1 MLTQTMTEIN
11 ARGRYGRFIHSILS
25 GIDFVVLNAV
35 FAITCL
41 CSPAMVAE
49 RGRTVWLLVNV
60 AYIPVVYL
68 LGRSTHTIRSIQMEH
83 VLANALKAVALHAL
97 LFVALL
103 SFVGIDSIPW
113 TSFALFYGIC
123 FVTFPVLWSTAR
135 LLIKN
140 FRSHGRNFSRVV
152 IAGAN
157 DTAMRLYEEFVS
169 ETGFGYRF
177 MGFFCDGDEAEH
189 MPPELYRGTLGDMDV
204 FVRENNIDEIFCTIP
219 GSDEKSLNHTME
231 VADRNGVQYYY
242 VPQLTRKIC
251 RSFDMYAMGSMPVL
265 SVRRNPLSNVGNRM
279 LKRAVDMALSASFL
293 IVSPVI
299 FIPVALAVKLTSAG
313 PVFFRQVRTGY
324 HGRNFLCLKFR
335 TMYVN
340 DESDSR
346 QATRGDTR
354 VTPVG
359 RFLRRTSIDELP
371 QFINVLKGD
380 MSIVGPRPHMLRHTE
395 EYRAVIDS
403 YMVRHLV
410 KPGITGWAQVN
421 GLRGGAGELDLI
433 ERRVEHDVWYVENWS
448 LFFDVKIMIRT
459 LINIV
464 FRHDENAY

>member
-1 MLTQTMTEIN
+1 MTEIN
-11 ARGRYGRFIHSILS
+11 ARGRYGRFIHSILT
-25 GIDFVVLNAV
+25 GVDFLMLNAV
-35 FAITCL
+35 FAVTCL
-41 CSPAMVAE
+41 FSPAMVAD

-60 AYIPVVYL
+60 AYIPVIYV
-68 LGRSTHTIRSIQMEH
+68 LGRATHNTRSIQMEH
-83 VLANALKAVALHAL
+83 VLGNAFKAVVLHAL
-97 LFVALL
+97 VFVALL

-113 TSFALFYGIC
+113 TSYALFYGIC
-123 FVTFPVLWSTAR
+123 FVAFPVSWSTTR

-140 FRSHGRNFSRVV
+140 FRSRGRNFCRVV

-157 DTAMRLYEEFVS
+157 DTALRLYDEFVA

-177 MGFFCDGDEAEH
+177 MGFFCDAAESANI
-189 MPPELYRGTLGDMDV
+189 PRDLYRGTLDDMDV
-204 FVRENNIDEIFCTIP
+204 YVRENSIDEIYCTIP
-219 GSDEKSLNHTME
+219 GSDEKSLNRTIE
-231 VADRNGVQYYY
+231 VADGNGVQYYY
-242 VPQLTRKIC
+242 VPQLTRQIC

-265 SVRRNPLSNVGNRM
+265 SVRRNPLSKMGNRVV
-279 LKRAVDMALSASFL
+279 KRAVDLILSGTFL
-293 IVSPVI
+293 VVSPVI

-313 PVFFRQVRTGY
+313 PVFFRQERTGY
-324 HGRNFLCLKFR
+324 HGRNFMCLKFR

-346 QATRGDTR
+346 QATRGDSR

-359 RFLRRTSIDELP
+359 RFLRRTSLDEIP
-371 QFINVLKGD
+371 QFINVLMGD

-421 GLRGGAGELDLI
+421 GLRGGAGEMALI
-433 ERRVEHDVWYVENWS
+433 ESRVEHDVWYVENWS
-448 LFFDVKIMIRT
+448 LLFDIKIMART
-459 LINIV
+459 LINIM
-464 FRHDENAY
+464 FKHDENAY